1 MFQRI
6 GSMFGDGGIKPK
18 STHIGPKSGITS
30 PTIQRAGA
38 ERQPTYSKV
47 FRWVLP
53 EDAAQEPSVVEI
65 VGSFTGWQKVPLLR
79 DPRVKT
85 WHATIQE
92 IPGNRTHHYMLLV
105 DGTPTMDAGC
115 DGYALPQDET
125 EDRFAIQTARG
136 RRVFMLFAQTK

>member
-1 MFQRI
+1 
-6 GSMFGDGGIKPK
+6 MFGGGGTQPK
-18 STHIGPKSGITS
+18 STQIDPKSGFAS
-30 PTIQRAGA
+30 PAIQRAGA

-53 EDAAQEPSVVEI
+53 DGATEEPTLVEV
-65 VGSFTGWQKVPLLR
+65 VGSFTGWQTVPLLR

-85 WHATIQE
+85 WHTTIQD

-105 DGTPTMDAGC
+105 DGAPTMDAGC

-136 RRVFMLFAQTK
+136 RRLFMLFAQTK